1 MSFFEEEPPTRRVAT
16 PPRRRAGASAVAA
29 GGGGRGGGSGRG
41 SGGAGTDQTLLVRRG
56 VAIAG
61 AVILFV
67 LLALLVNACRSNARE
82 NALKDYNREA
92 SSIGRDSETQ
102 VGQPFFA
109 LLSGQASES
118 PTDLQTQ
125 VASLRVE
132 AEKQFERAE
141 DIDVPDE
148 MIPAQRSLLILLELR
163 RDGLDLIGQRVRA
176 ALGDDGDAAD
186 EATQSITGQM
196 QSFLAS
202 DVLHRGRVVPLIT
215 DALNDAEIGGQKIAS
230 SRFVP
235 SVEWLQPAFVTD
247 RLGGG
252 GGGGAGSSGAS
263 ANDEPE
269 PGTHGTG
276 LESVSI
282 GDTTLTADGSNQ
294 IAAGG
299 APTLDVKFANQ
310 GENDEQDVR
319 VDVTVKPESGAEL
332 RGSETV
338 DAIAKG
344 VSATASVR
352 LPRPPPT
359 GQAVTITVRVR
370 PVPGEEM
377 EENNSQEFQAL
388 FE

>member
-1 MSFFEEEPPTRRVAT
+1 M
-16 PPRRRAGASAVAA
+16 
-29 GGGGRGGGSGRG
+29 
-41 SGGAGTDQTLLVRRG
+41 LVRRG
-56 VAIAG
+56 VAIAA
-61 AVILFV
+61 AVVLFI
-67 LLALLVNACRSNARE
+67 LLALLINACRSNARE

-109 LLSGQASES
+109 LLSGEASES

-186 EATQSITGQM
+186 QATQSITGQM

-215 DALNDAEIGGQKIAS
+215 SALNDAEIGGQEIAS

-235 SVEWLQPAFVTD
+235 SPEWLQPAFVAD

-252 GGGGAGSSGAS
+252 GGGSGGSGAS
-263 ANDEPE
+263 ADDEPE

-276 LESVSI
+276 LESVAV
-282 GDTTLTADGSNQ
+282 GDITLTADGSN
-294 IAAGG
+294 
-299 APTLDVKFANQ
+299 
-310 GENDEQDVR
+310 
-319 VDVTVKPESGAEL
+319 
-332 RGSETV
+332 
-338 DAIAKG
+338 
-344 VSATASVR
+344 R
-352 LPRPPPT
+352 LPRAAPRPSTSSSPTRARTTRRMSASTSRSSPSRAPSSAGPRRSTRSPRASPPPHRS
-359 GQAVTITVRVR
+359 GSRGLRRPARRSPSPSGSARCRVR
-370 PVPGEEM
+370 RSRRTTARSSRRSSSNVAWSMIASAPRPGRG
-377 EENNSQEFQAL
+377 S
-388 FE
+388 